1 MRTKMDRSERFQRA
15 RAALH
20 QVEAQ
25 WRPDPG
31 AAGARLFSLTL
42 GPGAMELTWAALHQI
57 EGPAGD
63 AAATGFA
70 LTMLSQGIRRHGR
83 GKPIFWISVPGSL
96 DSGRLYPPALQQDQA
111 AQMIFVDAP
120 RPREG
125 FWAFEEILRSAQA
138 AAVIAE
144 LPPPDTVAGRRLQL
158 AAEEGGSLAILLSL
172 AGNGGAAVPPT
183 PARSRWYVASRPGGT
198 AVRLIRGQ
206 GLCPGEWRIDHDDTP
221 VSLYLAAA
229 VGDRSLHPQTAA

>member
-1 MRTKMDRSERFQRA
+1 MDQSERFQRA
-15 RAALH
+15 RDALR

-25 WRPDPG
+25 WRPD
-31 AAGARLFSLTL
+31 AGVAGGRLFSLSFGQDAINL
-42 GPGAMELTWAALHQI
+42 PWSGLHQI

-70 LTMLSQGIRRHGR
+70 LTMVRQGMQRHGR
-83 GKPIFWISVPGSL
+83 GKPVFWITAPGSL

-111 AQMIFVDAP
+111 ARMIFIDAP

-138 AAVIAE
+138 DAVIAE

-172 AGNGGAAVPPT
+172 AGIGGAAAPPT

-206 GLCPGEWRIDHDDTP
+206 GLCPGEWRIDHDDAP
-221 VSLYLAAA
+221 VSLYLAAT